1 MFKKILIL
9 TTFFLF
15 SVITFAQNNKFLA
28 VGNVKIVRQEPLAIK
43 REDLNITIEKD
54 NTIKVESFYNFE
66 NVGNY
71 NVKST
76 FLFWLDSNIEKVEK
90 EDFSNKNT
98 NNRGKYINNIKFF
111 SDYKKSQNL
120 RAVIKFD
127 ENIYKNQNG
136 EDIQREWFA
145 ISKTIEPNKE
155 GKLYLS
161 YDLKNIDFLRTKNFT
176 YSFDLVNNFLNK
188 NKAEIFYVNIYNK
201 SAKKIKNI
209 DYKNYEFKNISTNKN
224 KEHFE
229 LLVGNVNLDD
239 KMIINFY

>member
-1 MFKKILIL
+1 M
-9 TTFFLF
+9 
-15 SVITFAQNNKFLA
+15 
-28 VGNVKIVRQEPLAIK
+28 
-43 REDLNITIEKD
+43 
-54 NTIKVESFYNFE
+54 
-66 NVGNY
+66 
-71 NVKST
+71 
-76 FLFWLDSNIEKVEK
+76 
-90 EDFSNKNT
+90 

-145 ISKTIEPNKE
+145 ISKTVEPNKE

-161 YDLKNIDFLRTKNFT
+161 YDLKNTDFLRTKNFT